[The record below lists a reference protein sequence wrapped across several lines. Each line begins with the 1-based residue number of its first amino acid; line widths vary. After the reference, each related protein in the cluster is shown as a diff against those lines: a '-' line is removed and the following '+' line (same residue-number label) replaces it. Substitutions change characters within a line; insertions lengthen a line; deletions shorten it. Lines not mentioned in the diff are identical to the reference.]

1 VANHRCPTGIAGL
14 DEVLHG
20 GLVPH
25 RAYLARGGPGTGKTT
40 LGLHFLRAGIERG
53 ERALLIT
60 LESAESQLRSDAATQ
75 GLGLDGVH
83 VLDLSP
89 TREFFAENQSYDI
102 FSPADVERDP
112 TTRQIIETVQDHRP
126 VRVFV
131 DAITTLRYLA
141 PDAFQFRKQALSF
154 LRFLVESGATVVMS
168 SEPTAAVPDDDLRFM
183 RGG

>member
-89 TREFFAENQSYDI
+89 TREFFAENQGYDYLCDNLI
-102 FSPADVERDP
+102 F
-112 TTRQIIETVQDHRP
+112 
-126 VRVFV
+126 
-131 DAITTLRYLA
+131 LRYLEIDSELRKAIGVLKKRVGDFGKSMREMRITPGGLQVGEPLTGLRGVLTGTPEWVDRPA
-141 PDAFQFRKQALSF
+141 PTDP
-154 LRFLVESGATVVMS
+154 G
-168 SEPTAAVPDDDLRFM
+168 
-183 RGG
+183 